1 MKNPYQAMF
10 FDWKVSWSQRIF
22 SQMRI
27 QGKALRARVSGRVP
41 KSGCNSSVTDREVR
55 SSAKM
60 AKKRWNGVIFPEKS
74 QMATPVMARI
84 KVGDSALWLKMTTQI
99 RSEAIISNRKCR
111 SLYFFRRS
119 NGREVAMNPATMTG
133 SLGISKL
140 NHEVSHPIIENP
152 IEEEKSRLS
161 IPAQLW

>member
-84 KVGDSALWLKMTTQI
+84 KVGDSALWLKMTTQ
-99 RSEAIISNRKCR
+99 RRREASVSNRKFR
-111 SLYFFRRS
+111 SL
-119 NGREVAMNPATMTG
+119 
-133 SLGISKL
+133 
-140 NHEVSHPIIENP
+140 
-152 IEEEKSRLS
+152 
-161 IPAQLW
+161 